1 MKDIIKR
8 KSKELLDNYFSEKL
22 IRELNYSIML
32 KRNLD
37 VKVESSPDRSTMRL
51 MAKPVKYK
59 NFTKIYIWEKE
70 DSLKYLLQLNAFCKE
85 IDSRIKYIEENNFW
99 N

>member
-1 MKDIIKR
+1 MKKFIKR
-8 KSKELLDNYFSEKL
+8 KLKELLDNYFSEKL
-22 IRELNYSIML
+22 IREINNSIML
-32 KRNLD
+32 KRHLD

-70 DSLKYLLQLNAFCKE
+70 DSLKYLLQLNDFCKE